1 MAKKEKVKARCIEC
15 KHPELM
21 QLYNNRIIAKCPFLL
36 YKQVA
41 NVLRECGM
49 FSKTMFQ
56 KEIKKLSHLK

>member
-1 MAKKEKVKARCIEC
+1 MAKKEKVKVRCIEC
-15 KHPELM
+15 EHPELM
-21 QLYNNRIIAKCPFLL
+21 QWDNTPIIAKCPFLI

-41 NVLRECGM
+41 NILRECGM